1 MLVATVNP
9 SDINTIQGS
18 YAVKPNIPF
27 VGGNEGVGE
36 IVEVGSD
43 VTQFKVGDKVL
54 PAINAWGTWR
64 THAVC
69 PANQLFKVCVINLKK
84 NYVFG
89 KILYLKM
96 NLVFGVLNLGYLTQE
111 FYLI

>member
-1 MLVATVNP
+1 MLAATVNP
-9 SDINTIQGS
+9 ADINTIQGS

-36 IVEVGSD
+36 IIEVGPD

-69 PANQLFKVCVINLKK
+69 PADQLFKVFMALKFNKFLGPLKK
-84 NYVFG
+84 A
-89 KILYLKM
+89 KDLLLHIL
-96 NLVFGVLNLGYLTQE
+96 
-111 FYLI
+111 

>member
-1 MLVATVNP
+1 MLAATVNP
-9 SDINTIQGS
+9 ADINTIQGS

-36 IVEVGSD
+36 IIEVGSD
-43 VTQFKVGDKVL
+43 VSQFKVGDKVL

-69 PANQLFKVCVINLKK
+69 PADQLFKVCISELLQNLD
-84 NYVFG
+84 FS
-89 KILYLKM
+89 
-96 NLVFGVLNLGYLTQE
+96 LGQ
-111 FYLI
+111 